1 MFGFSLGVMALVIV
15 VSVMNGFDTQLKD
28 RILGAVPHMLVD
40 GELSPTLKNTELV
53 SAASIF
59 QQREGILIQGSVSR
73 MVAVYGIEPD
83 SEAEVS
89 VIPQYMK
96 IGDVKDLKGNKVILG
111 EPLAQRLGLWIGD
124 SITILIP
131 EASKKGNSISPKIVS
146 VVLVGTFELHS
157 ELDYSL
163 VLMNVDYL
171 KKITGDLSIQ
181 NRLSLGDVFNVDKI
195 RTLAGDDVLIED
207 WSEVY
212 GDFFETV
219 KMEKLMMFILLTFI
233 VMIAAFNTISGLSMM
248 VKDKQSEIAVLRTM
262 GLSRVR
268 VMQIFVVQG
277 SFIGLLGTLIGLAL
291 GIPLAFHVTEIVG
304 FVEDLLGN
312 RMLAGTYFDRV
323 PSDVRFSDI
332 LIIVVLSLFISIV
345 ATLFPAY
352 RASKVEPA
360 SVLRG

>member
-1 MFGFSLGVMALVIV
+1 
-15 VSVMNGFDTQLKD
+15 
-28 RILGAVPHMLVD
+28 
-40 GELSPTLKNTELV
+40 LKNSEFV
-53 SAASIF
+53 AATSIF
-59 QQREGILIQGSVSR
+59 QQREGILVQGSVNR
-73 MVAVYGIEPD
+73 MVAIYGIEPKL
-83 SEAEVS
+83 EPKVS
-89 VIPQYMK
+89 VIPQNMK
-96 IGDVKDLKGNKVILG
+96 IGSIEDLAGNKIIIG
-111 EPLAQRLGLWIGD
+111 EPLARRLGLWIGD

-131 EASKKGNSISPKIVS
+131 EASKKGNSIAPKIAS
-146 VVLVGTFELHS
+146 VIVAGTFELHS

-171 KKITGDLSIQ
+171 RTITGDLSIQ
-181 NRLSLGDVFNVDKI
+181 NRLSLDDVFHVEKVRN
-195 RTLAGDDVLIED
+195 LAGEGVEIQD

-262 GLSRVR
+262 GLSRIS

-277 SFIGLLGTLIGLAL
+277 SFIGLLGIIFGLAL
-291 GIPLAFHVTEIVG
+291 GIPLAFHITEIVG

-323 PSDVRFSDI
+323 PSDVRLSDI
-332 LIIVVLSLFISIV
+332 LVIVALSLFISIV

-360 SVLRG
+360 SILRGL